1 MTKKTKKIKRTPNF
15 VVFLVE
21 GESDTIILETALS
34 DMIYKKNPDFEVRF
48 LLQQKLVNKSG
59 DEMDDSEDD
68 EDDSIIEEYELGGDI
83 TSSSFVKPENIEKK
97 ITTRFITPATK
108 SEGLYPKYIA
118 KIIHIVDIDGV
129 YIPDENVIP
138 LSSEHERHDGIYY
151 CGEAGIMETP
161 SIENTRSRN
170 KQKRM
175 NLDYLLSMQDQK
187 IKIGSKLIPYE
198 IYYFSSNMD
207 HFINNDA
214 NLKRGK
220 RALADKFLRSHLST
234 PLFCKYFLEDE
245 DSLGK
250 KGYWESWDE
259 IRKGT
264 NSIRR
269 HTNIDC
275 LIRSLME

>member
-108 SEGLYPKYIA
+108 SEGLYPK
-118 KIIHIVDIDGV
+118 
-129 YIPDENVIP
+129 
-138 LSSEHERHDGIYY
+138 
-151 CGEAGIMETP
+151 
-161 SIENTRSRN
+161 
-170 KQKRM
+170 
-175 NLDYLLSMQDQK
+175 
-187 IKIGSKLIPYE
+187 
-198 IYYFSSNMD
+198 
-207 HFINNDA
+207 
-214 NLKRGK
+214 
-220 RALADKFLRSHLST
+220 
-234 PLFCKYFLEDE
+234 
-245 DSLGK
+245 
-250 KGYWESWDE
+250 
-259 IRKGT
+259 
-264 NSIRR
+264 
-269 HTNIDC
+269 
-275 LIRSLME
+275 

>member
-1 MTKKTKKIKRTPNF
+1 M
-15 VVFLVE
+15 
-21 GESDTIILETALS
+21 G
-34 DMIYKKNPDFEVRF
+34 KNWDFQSR
-48 LLQQKLVNKSG
+48 SA
-59 DEMDDSEDD
+59 
-68 EDDSIIEEYELGGDI
+68 Y
-83 TSSSFVKPENIEKK
+83 T
-97 ITTRFITPATK
+97 
-108 SEGLYPKYIA
+108 KYIA

-264 NSIRR
+264 NSIRALSLFLWDEPFLTVSEVLCPGPPQVPSALR
-269 HTNIDC
+269 ASVLPGGPWEHRRRAHGLGTA
-275 LIRSLME
+275 LSIRSSCTDFWMHP